1 MSEQSIPLIVTA
13 AAIALMFGW
22 VQVLNFACP
31 HWRRALKRRRLKI
44 MNPKRNRRDR
54 RIDAPSHRATA
65 QAAPSSSLSSRRLAT
80 QSRDLL
86 QAISA
91 RGDGTASHSHSTTTH
106 TPFASQ

>member
-22 VQVLNFACP
+22 IQVLNFACP

-44 MNPKRNRRDR
+44 MNVKRNRRDY

-65 QAAPSSSLSSRRLAT
+65 QEAPRSSVSSRRLAN

-91 RGDGTASHSHSTTTH
+91 KGDRAASHSHSTTPH